1 MKEASVSIKTYTFTW
16 LSLLALTLITTLIGF
31 VDLGVFTMVIAVGIA
46 ALKAATIAAIFMH
59 ALLEAKLVKVVIAG
73 GMVWFLIMVTLTMSD
88 YVTRGWVPFPGK

>member
-1 MKEASVSIKTYTFTW
+1 MKVASVSIKTYTFTW

-46 ALKAATIAAIFMH
+46 LLKAAIIAAIFMH

-73 GMVWFLIMVTLTMSD
+73 GVVWFLIMVTLTMSD
-88 YVTRGWVPFPGK
+88 YVTRGWVPFSGK

>member
-46 ALKAATIAAIFMH
+46 ALKAAIIAAIFMH

>member
-46 ALKAATIAAIFMH
+46 ALKAAIIAAIFMH
-59 ALLEAKLVKVVIAG
+59 ALLEASLVKVVIG
-73 GMVWFLIMVTLTMSD
+73 GGLVWFLILITLTMTD
-88 YVTRGWVPFPGK
+88 YVTRGWLPYPGK

>member
-1 MKEASVSIKTYTFTW
+1 MKVASVSIKTYTFTW

-46 ALKAATIAAIFMH
+46 ALKAAIIAAIFMH